1 MCSTT
6 HAIIYTLINQESFI
20 SAFGAVKYCSWVVWK
35 AVVCTFFVVLPTQ
48 KCAAPKPY
56 DLLWYWD
63 MFEPIINNG
72 DVLAGHS
79 IPFARM
85 LVQWFPSSHIWAP
98 TRKPRTSDTNIT
110 SSGLYFWEVVNTTTT
125 QVPASYAL
133 CQLNNILMRSRRVCL
148 QHAENIPEAELHR
161 EEKNKNRKISTFLC
175 LLKCYINMRA

>member
-1 MCSTT
+1 
-6 HAIIYTLINQESFI
+6 
-20 SAFGAVKYCSWVVWK
+20 
-35 AVVCTFFVVLPTQ
+35 
-48 KCAAPKPY
+48 
-56 DLLWYWD
+56 

-110 SSGLYFWEVVNTTTT
+110 SSGRYFWEVVNTTTT

-148 QHAENIPEAELHR
+148 QHAENIPEAELIGR
-161 EEKNKNRKISTFLC
+161 RRIKIEKSVLFCVC
-175 LLKCYINMRA
+175 LNAT

>member
-1 MCSTT
+1 M
-6 HAIIYTLINQESFI
+6 NQESFI

-48 KCAAPKPY
+48 KCAAPKPC

-148 QHAENIPEAELHR
+148 QHAENIPEVELLGR
-161 EEKNKNRKISTFLC
+161 RRIKIEKSVLFCVC
-175 LLKCYINMRA
+175 LNAT